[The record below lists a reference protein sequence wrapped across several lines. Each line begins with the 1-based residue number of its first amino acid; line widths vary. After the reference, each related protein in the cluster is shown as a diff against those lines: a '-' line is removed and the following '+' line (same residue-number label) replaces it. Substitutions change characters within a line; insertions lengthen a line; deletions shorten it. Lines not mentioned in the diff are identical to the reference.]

1 MALGPGKPTNE
12 PANYFAF
19 GVQSAVNVEAT
30 TFYFTKHL
38 NGTGFDVASDIKQER
53 IGGGGREVGL
63 IYKTKVTADG
73 SLVSYGWPDGTGRIL
88 AAALGEDEYGGAP
101 SMVATTTASE
111 QLVNHRISSGSATLS
126 YLTMEQ
132 NWADET
138 ERTTNCVVTE
148 LKIEG
153 AQGEPIKFTAPFIS
167 GGSVTVRT
175 STLSPTREAGT
186 PFMYPGAS
194 AAVQVFSGG
203 IGPAGK
209 GTSSELT
216 KFDVTIKNTVDETI
230 QTLALTRTDVVWET
244 VDFNIDGTLKYTDR
258 NIWNQVNYYG
268 GTQVSISLATGSFDF
283 FAAQSSSASQ
293 SVHIGAPIVVFG
305 AVKVNRLNPDGQ
317 TMMLDFTG
325 MTQAGPTDAVYANVI
340 SRATGLYTSPTT

>member
-19 GVQSAVNVEAT
+19 AVQSAINVAGT
-30 TFYFTKHL
+30 SFYFTKHL
-38 NGTGFDVASDIKQER
+38 NGTGFDVATDTNQER
-53 IGGGGREVGL
+53 LGGGGREVGL
-63 IYKTKVTADG
+63 IYKSKVTSDG
-73 SLVSYGWPDGTGRIL
+73 SLVTYGWPDGTGRL
-88 AAALGEDEYGGAP
+88 STAALGTDEVTAIVATSSAERLYKHHIVSGGA
-101 SMVATTTASE
+101 
-111 QLVNHRISSGSATLS
+111 TLP
-126 YLTMEQ
+126 YLTVEQ
-132 NWADET
+132 AWADET
-138 ERTTNCVVTE
+138 ERATNCQLTE

-153 AQGEPIKFTAPFIS
+153 AQGLPVKFTAPFIS
-167 GGSVTVRT
+167 GGSVTVQSANLT
-175 STLSPTREAGT
+175 PARESGT

-216 KFDVTIKNTVDETI
+216 KFDVTIKNTLDETI

-244 VDFNIDGTLKYTDR
+244 VDFNVDGTLKYTDR
-258 NIWNQVNYYG
+258 NLWNQVNYYG

-283 FAAQSSSASQ
+283 FAAQSSAASQ
-293 SVHIGAPIVVFG
+293 SVRISAPILVFS

-317 TMMLDFTG
+317 TMMLDFTA
-325 MTQAGPTDAVYANVI
+325 MTQAGPTPSVYIDVL
-340 SRATGLYTSPTT
+340 SQATAAYTLSTT